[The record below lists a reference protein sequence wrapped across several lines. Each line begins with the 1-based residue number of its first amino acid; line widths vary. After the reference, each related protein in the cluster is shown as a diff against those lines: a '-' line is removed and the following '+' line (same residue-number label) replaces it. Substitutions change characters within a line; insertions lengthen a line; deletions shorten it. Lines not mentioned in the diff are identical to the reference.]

1 MNIKKRY
8 RSQPE
13 LHAGALND
21 ILFILLFFFL
31 IVSTLAN
38 PNVIPLTVPK
48 SRGES
53 KSKQTVIVNIKP
65 TGEYILNGKEVPFDQ
80 LKATIEP
87 FILKDTA
94 NAMIGINA
102 DKTVPVDNVVA
113 VMRIALEL
121 NAKSSILVD
130 PKGQQQ

>member
-8 RSQPE
+8 KTQPE

-48 SRGES
+48 SKGETKTRQS
-53 KSKQTVIVNIKP
+53 VIVNIKP
-65 TGEYILNGKEVPFDQ
+65 TGEYFLNGKQMPYEQ
-80 LKATIEP
+80 LKSAIEP
-87 FILKDTA
+87 IILKDTA

-102 DKTVPVDNVVA
+102 DKNVPVDNVVA

-121 NAKSSILVD
+121 NAKSAILVD
-130 PKGQQQ
+130 PKGAQ

>member
-8 RSQPE
+8 KSQPE

-48 SRGES
+48 SKGETKTRQS
-53 KSKQTVIVNIKP
+53 VIVNIKP
-65 TGEYILNGKEVPFDQ
+65 TGEYFLNGKQVPYDQ
-80 LKATIEP
+80 LKSLIEP
-87 FILKDTA
+87 IILKDTA

-130 PKGQQQ
+130 PKGAQ

>member
-8 RSQPE
+8 KSQPE

-48 SRGES
+48 SKGES
-53 KSKQTVIVNIKP
+53 KARQSVIVNIKP
-65 TGEYILNGKEVPFDQ
+65 TGEYILNGKQVPYDQ
-80 LKATIEP
+80 LKSLIEP
-87 FILKDTA
+87 IILKDTA

-121 NAKSSILVD
+121 NAKSAILVD
-130 PKGQQQ
+130 PKGAQ

>member
-38 PNVIPLTVPK
+38 PNVVPLTVPK
-48 SRGES
+48 AKSQS
-53 KSKQTVIVNIKP
+53 KAKQSVIVNIRP
-65 TGEYILNGKEVPFDQ
+65 NGEYILNGKTIPLDQ
-80 LKATIEP
+80 LKATVEP
-87 FILKDTA
+87 FILKDTSQA
-94 NAMIGINA
+94 TIAINA
-102 DKTVPVDNVVA
+102 DKTVPLDNVVA
-113 VMRIALEL
+113 VMRIAQEL
-121 NAKSSILVD
+121 GAKSTLLVD
-130 PKGQQQ
+130 PKQEK

>member
-8 RSQPE
+8 KAQPE

-31 IVSTLAN
+31 IVATLAN
-38 PNVIPLTVPK
+38 PNIIPLNVPK
-48 SRGES
+48 SKGET
-53 KSKQTVIVNIKP
+53 KAKQSVVVNIKP
-65 TGEYILNGKEVPFDQ
+65 TGEYFLNGKQVPYDQ
-80 LKATIEP
+80 LKGLIEP
-87 FILKDTA
+87 ILLKDTS

-102 DKTVPVDNVVA
+102 DKSVPVDNVVA

-130 PKGQQQ
+130 PKGAQ

>member
-8 RSQPE
+8 KSQPE

-48 SRGES
+48 SKGETKTRQS
-53 KSKQTVIVNIKP
+53 VIVNIKP
-65 TGEYILNGKEVPFDQ
+65 TGEYFLNGKQMPYDQ
-80 LKATIEP
+80 LKSAIEP
-87 FILKDTA
+87 IILKDTA

-102 DKTVPVDNVVA
+102 DKNVPVDNVVA

-121 NAKSSILVD
+121 NAKSAILVD
-130 PKGQQQ
+130 PKGAQ

>member
-8 RSQPE
+8 KSQPE

-48 SRGES
+48 SKGES
-53 KSKQTVIVNIKP
+53 KVRQSVIVNIKP
-65 TGEYILNGKEVPFDQ
+65 NGDYILNGKPIAYDQ
-80 LKATIEP
+80 LKAAIEP
-87 FILKDTA
+87 IILKDTA

-102 DKTVPVDNVVA
+102 DKSVPVDNVVA

-121 NAKSSILVD
+121 NAKSAILVD
-130 PKGQQQ
+130 PKGAQ

>member
-8 RSQPE
+8 KAQPE

-31 IVSTLAN
+31 IVATLAN
-38 PNVIPLTVPK
+38 PNIIPLNVPK
-48 SRGES
+48 SKGETKAKLS
-53 KSKQTVIVNIKP
+53 VIVNINP
-65 TGEYILNGKEVPFDQ
+65 TGEYFLNGKQVPCDQ
-80 LKATIEP
+80 LKGLIEP
-87 FILKDTA
+87 ILLKDTS

-102 DKTVPVDNVVA
+102 DKSVPVDNVVA

-121 NAKSSILVD
+121 NARSSILVD
-130 PKGQQQ
+130 PKGAQ

>member
-8 RSQPE
+8 KAQPE

-31 IVSTLAN
+31 IVATLAN
-38 PNVIPLTVPK
+38 PNIIPLNVPRSK
-48 SRGES
+48 GET
-53 KSKQTVIVNIKP
+53 KAKQSVIVNIKP
-65 TGEYILNGKEVPFDQ
+65 TGEYILNGKQVPYDQ
-80 LKATIEP
+80 LKGLIEP
-87 FILKDTA
+87 ILLKDTT

-102 DKTVPVDNVVA
+102 DKNVPVDNVVA

-130 PKGQQQ
+130 PKGAQ

>member
-8 RSQPE
+8 KAQPE

-48 SRGES
+48 SKGES
-53 KSKQTVIVNIKP
+53 KTRQSVIVNIKP
-65 TGEYILNGKEVPFDQ
+65 TGEYFLNGKQVPYDQ
-80 LKATIEP
+80 LKGLIEP
-87 FILKDTA
+87 IILKDTA

-102 DKTVPVDNVVA
+102 DKSVPVDNVVA

-130 PKGQQQ
+130 PKGAQ

>member
-8 RSQPE
+8 KGQPE

-31 IVSTLAN
+31 IVATLAN
-38 PNVIPLTVPK
+38 PNIIPLNVPK
-48 SRGES
+48 SKGET
-53 KSKQTVIVNIKP
+53 KAKQSVIVNIKP
-65 TGEYILNGKEVPFDQ
+65 TGEYFLNGKQLPYDQ
-80 LKATIEP
+80 LKSAIEP
-87 FILKDTA
+87 ILLKDTA

-102 DKTVPVDNVVA
+102 DKNVPVDNVVA

-130 PKGQQQ
+130 PKGAQ

>member
-8 RSQPE
+8 KSQPE

-48 SRGES
+48 SKGES
-53 KSKQTVIVNIKP
+53 KVRQSVIVNIKP
-65 TGEYILNGKEVPFDQ
+65 TGEYILNGKPIAYDQ
-80 LKATIEP
+80 LKAAIEP
-87 FILKDTA
+87 IILKDTA

-102 DKTVPVDNVVA
+102 DKSVPVDNVVA

-130 PKGQQQ
+130 PKGAK

>member
-8 RSQPE
+8 KAQPE

-31 IVSTLAN
+31 IVATLAN
-38 PNVIPLTVPK
+38 PNIIPLNVPK
-48 SRGES
+48 SKGET
-53 KSKQTVIVNIKP
+53 KAKQSVIVNIKP
-65 TGEYILNGKEVPFDQ
+65 TGEYFLNGKQVPYDQ
-80 LKATIEP
+80 LKGLIEP
-87 FILKDTA
+87 ILLKDTS

-102 DKTVPVDNVVA
+102 DKSVPVDNVVA

-130 PKGQQQ
+130 PKGAQ

>member
-8 RSQPE
+8 KAQPE

-38 PNVIPLTVPK
+38 PNVIPLTVPRSK
-48 SRGES
+48 GETKTRQS
-53 KSKQTVIVNIKP
+53 VIVNIKP
-65 TGEYILNGKEVPFDQ
+65 NGEYILNGKQVPYDQ
-80 LKATIEP
+80 LKGLIEP
-87 FILKDTA
+87 IILKDTA

-102 DKTVPVDNVVA
+102 DKSVPVDNVVA

-130 PKGQQQ
+130 PKGAQ